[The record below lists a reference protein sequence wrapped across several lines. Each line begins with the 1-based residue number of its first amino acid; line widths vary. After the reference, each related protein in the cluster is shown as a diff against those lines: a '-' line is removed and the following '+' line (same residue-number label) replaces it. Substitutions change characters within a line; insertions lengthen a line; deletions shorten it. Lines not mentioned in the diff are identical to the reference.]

1 MSKSPES
8 RSPNCLVP
16 KIRQLVHLVPR
27 SRVAHCTSN
36 QTRTLVVQT
45 SVATFMALLV
55 ASLMAAG
62 AHWADIPEWEIPAI
76 AVLGGLGAA
85 VYVLF
90 FA

>member
-1 MSKSPES
+1 
-8 RSPNCLVP
+8 
-16 KIRQLVHLVPR
+16 
-27 SRVAHCTSN
+27 
-36 QTRTLVVQT
+36 
-45 SVATFMALLV
+45 MALLV

>member
-16 KIRQLVHLVPR
+16 KIRQRARPIPR
-27 SRVAHCTSN
+27 SRVAYSTSN
-36 QTRTLVVQT
+36 QTRSLVVQT
-45 SVATFMALLV
+45 LVAAFMALLV

-62 AHWADIPEWEIPAI
+62 AHWTDIPEWEIPAV